1 MERSPKKITATCSL
15 CEARGKVALRYL
27 SDGTVDVVDYIS
39 HKSTCSRI
47 HKTKQAKHLRKKEW
61 VAQEKRANNLVGARE
76 TLMSGA
82 VNEDGDGRAFH
93 EWRVECKKTKT
104 NKYRLTHKVWE
115 KLCTGAIEAGEE
127 PLLHLQIGDMPAR
140 LVVVREDW
148 LDEDTKGNAGGCLE
162 VKGKGISIYDHHI
175 KNTPM
180 WIEGMEAS
188 PWILTENE
196 FEDIKRRRDES
207 SIGD

>member
-1 MERSPKKITATCSL
+1 
-15 CEARGKVALRYL
+15 
-27 SDGTVDVVDYIS
+27 
-39 HKSTCSRI
+39 
-47 HKTKQAKHLRKKEW
+47 
-61 VAQEKRANNLVGARE
+61 
-76 TLMSGA
+76 MSGA

-115 KLCTGAIEAGEE
+115 KLCTGALEAGEE
-127 PLLHLQIGDMPAR
+127 PLLHLQIGSMPTR

-148 LDEDTKGNAGGCLE
+148 LDSSTKDNAGGCLE

-175 KNTPM
+175 KTTPM
-180 WIEGMEAS
+180 WIEGMESS
-188 PWILTENE
+188 PWILAETE

-207 SIGD
+207 SVGDK